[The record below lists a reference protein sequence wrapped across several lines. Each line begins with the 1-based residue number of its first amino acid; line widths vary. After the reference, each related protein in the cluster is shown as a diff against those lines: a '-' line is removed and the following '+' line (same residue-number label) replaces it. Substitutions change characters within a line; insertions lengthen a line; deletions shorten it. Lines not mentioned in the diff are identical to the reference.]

1 MYTLN
6 EYSGS
11 STSFT
16 DSTWCIVLISTKK
29 KKKKKDNFDF
39 KSTYYGSECSGQGNN
54 YIIYTQQRHLKGRK
68 QTFTANEWLNIIKI
82 V

>member
-1 MYTLN
+1 MNIPGPVQVSLTALDALCW
-6 EYSGS
+6 
-11 STSFT
+11 FPQ
-16 DSTWCIVLISTKK
+16 KK
-29 KKKKKDNFDF
+29 EKKRDNFDF